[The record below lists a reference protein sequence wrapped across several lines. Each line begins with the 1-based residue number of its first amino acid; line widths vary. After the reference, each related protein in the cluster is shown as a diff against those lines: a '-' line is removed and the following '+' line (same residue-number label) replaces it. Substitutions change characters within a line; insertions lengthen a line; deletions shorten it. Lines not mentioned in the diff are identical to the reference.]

1 MGFADNGTKV
11 VAAIAVCAILILSI
25 LVPFVSN
32 AGTVEKRF
40 DVANEGTP
48 LIQGDVSQDYNIQW
62 DSALPGMVKINP
74 KQLTVTFSA
83 GQDATVSP
91 ASKTVAA
98 GLTYGEL
105 PIPVRT
111 GYTFGGWFTSTSYTT
126 EVTEETIVGNTN
138 VILYAKWTANTY
150 TVTFDAD
157 GGTVSPATKTVTF
170 GSAYGE
176 LPVPE
181 YTGYNFGGWFDENDN
196 PITAATIVSIADD
209 HTLTAK
215 WTAEQYLISFTTDG
229 KGTVDVASLTADYG
243 TAYTI
248 SGNTVIIDGTTVT
261 ATGTGLYVF
270 DSWTPSTSGTITG
283 ATVFIASFSE
293 PSATL
298 SFSAQSPGSVST
310 AQITN
315 VPIGTQY
322 TVVDNVVTIM
332 GETPVTA
339 TLPDGYYMIGWSEPQ
354 GVGTVS
360 GDMTFTAQ
368 YEVIEI
374 AKVGCSTT
382 TTWVLTTDG
391 KLFGCGA
398 NNNGQQGDGT
408 TTDVTIFTQ
417 RLESE
422 NIKDIS
428 VNASETFVVTTDG
441 KLFGCGANNN
451 GQQGNGTSGTSTN
464 VTTFTQRLT
473 TETIDFVHT
482 LGGSTFVVTTDG
494 KLFGCGANS
503 FGQQGDGTT
512 TKVTTFTQRLEGENV
527 KTVFTGQTTWV
538 LTTDGKLFG
547 CGRNS
552 SGNQGNGTTTDV
564 KTFTQRLTNETIG
577 SFVCGDSETWAV
589 TTDGK
594 LFGCGSS
601 SGGQQGSGDTT
612 NVTSFTQ
619 RLTNETI
626 SSIAA
631 GSSTTWAVTTDGK
644 LFGCGRNQFGQQ
656 GDGTTSDVTTFTQRL
671 TNETISSVK
680 APSGITWALTTDG
693 KLFGCGRNNNDQQGD
708 GTTSDVTSFTQRL
721 TNETISSI
729 AAGSSTT
736 WAVTTDSKLFG
747 CGWNNYGQ
755 QGSGDTT
762 NVTTFT
768 QRGPPG
774 AVNIPAQI
782 SPQMQSLNSPRFSPA
797 PMLLL
802 NSVSPASIVGTD
814 YTFHAGGTGWLLCT
828 VSVGQDQYALALFSS
843 SLQSPLLW
851 DEDAALLFSNGT
863 MTCENDGV
871 TYTMT
876 YTDIYFE
883 GNGGYVLTTGAANV
897 KDDTNIIAFSVP
909 SPGEAVQV
917 TGTLDDL
924 TAAVLSG
931 SSSAGAV
938 TATSEDT
945 DYEEIKNVTEISAEY
960 GSSSAVCSSII
971 VPNKV
976 TTIIEVDDE
985 VMGTLLSI
993 VPMVTIVGLI
1003 LAVLGTF
1010 MFKRQ

>member
-1 MGFADNGTKV
+1 M
-11 VAAIAVCAILILSI
+11 
-25 LVPFVSN
+25 
-32 AGTVEKRF
+32 
-40 DVANEGTP
+40 
-48 LIQGDVSQDYNIQW
+48 
-62 DSALPGMVKINP
+62 
-74 KQLTVTFSA
+74 
-83 GQDATVSP
+83 
-91 ASKTVAA
+91 
-98 GLTYGEL
+98 
-105 PIPVRT
+105 
-111 GYTFGGWFTSTSYTT
+111 
-126 EVTEETIVGNTN
+126 
-138 VILYAKWTANTY
+138 
-150 TVTFDAD
+150 
-157 GGTVSPATKTVTF
+157 
-170 GSAYGE
+170 
-176 LPVPE
+176 
-181 YTGYNFGGWFDENDN
+181 
-196 PITAATIVSIADD
+196 
-209 HTLTAK
+209 
-215 WTAEQYLISFTTDG
+215 
-229 KGTVDVASLTADYG
+229 
-243 TAYTI
+243 
-248 SGNTVIIDGTTVT
+248 
-261 ATGTGLYVF
+261 
-270 DSWTPSTSGTITG
+270 
-283 ATVFIASFSE
+283 
-293 PSATL
+293 
-298 SFSAQSPGSVST
+298 
-310 AQITN
+310 
-315 VPIGTQY
+315 
-322 TVVDNVVTIM
+322 
-332 GETPVTA
+332 
-339 TLPDGYYMIGWSEPQ
+339 
-354 GVGTVS
+354 
-360 GDMTFTAQ
+360 
-368 YEVIEI
+368 
-374 AKVGCSTT
+374 
-382 TTWVLTTDG
+382 
-391 KLFGCGA
+391 
-398 NNNGQQGDGT
+398 
-408 TTDVTIFTQ
+408 
-417 RLESE
+417 
-422 NIKDIS
+422 
-428 VNASETFVVTTDG
+428 
-441 KLFGCGANNN
+441 
-451 GQQGNGTSGTSTN
+451 
-464 VTTFTQRLT
+464 
-473 TETIDFVHT
+473 
-482 LGGSTFVVTTDG
+482 
-494 KLFGCGANS
+494 
-503 FGQQGDGTT
+503 
-512 TKVTTFTQRLEGENV
+512 
-527 KTVFTGQTTWV
+527 
-538 LTTDGKLFG
+538 
-547 CGRNS
+547 
-552 SGNQGNGTTTDV
+552 
-564 KTFTQRLTNETIG
+564 
-577 SFVCGDSETWAV
+577 
-589 TTDGK
+589 
-594 LFGCGSS
+594 
-601 SGGQQGSGDTT
+601 
-612 NVTSFTQ
+612 
-619 RLTNETI
+619 
-626 SSIAA
+626 
-631 GSSTTWAVTTDGK
+631 TTDGK